1 MHKYGD
7 ITTTGGTGL
16 ISLMNVVAC
25 YLDSADDIVIDY
37 EQGSQVKL
45 ASAAALVQADVDKVF
60 EVIKN
65 AQEQKWSK
73 VEYTIPAL
81 SESVNAVTF
90 TF

>member
-16 ISLMNVVAC
+16 ISLMNIVAC
-25 YLDSADDIVIDY
+25 YLDAADDVVIDY
-37 EQGSQVKL
+37 DNGSQVKL
-45 ASAAALVQADVDKVF
+45 ASAAALSQADVNTVF
-60 EVIKN
+60 EVIQN

-81 SESVNAVTF
+81 SETVNAVTF

>member
-1 MHKYGD
+1 MHKYGEV
-7 ITTTGGTGL
+7 TTTGGAGL
-16 ISLMNVVAC
+16 ISLMNIVAC
-25 YLDSADDIVIDY
+25 YLDAAFDIVIDY
-37 EQGSQVKL
+37 DNGSQVKI
-45 ASAAALVQADVDKVF
+45 ASAAALAQADVDKVF